1 MLERD
6 RVDVLGV
13 GVDVVTF
20 RQALERVETF
30 IRRASPP
37 SLVATANAEM
47 VMIAQQDAELF
58 QILNSAALTLA
69 DGAGVVWAARHLG
82 PGVPERVAGYDLTQ
96 DLLRLSAEKGYRVY
110 WLGASPGVAA
120 AAAARAAAANPG
132 LITVGIHDG
141 YFQPADDAGIIDLV
155 KTARPDILLC
165 ALGVPKQEK
174 WLSKYR
180 EVLQVPVT
188 IGVGG
193 TFDVMAGNVK
203 RAPLWMQRSGLEWS
217 YRLLRQP
224 SRLFRMMAL
233 PRFVLKVWLSAWTT
247 R

>member
-1 MLERD
+1 MLERN
-6 RVDVLGV
+6 RIDVLGV
-13 GVDVVTF
+13 GVDVVTS
-20 RQALERVETF
+20 RQALERVEEF
-30 IRRASPP
+30 IRKASPP

-58 QILNSAALTLA
+58 QILNSAELVLA
-69 DGAGVVWAARHLG
+69 DGAGVVWAAGRLG
-82 PGVPERVAGYDLTQ
+82 SGVPERVAGYDLTQ

-110 WLGASPGVAA
+110 WLGAAPGVAA
-120 AAAARAAAANPG
+120 AAAARAAALNPG